1 MNFVVAFCFI
11 LFKTDVSNTNFCNSL
26 IPLDII
32 YLKTAQ
38 YLIIGSLL
46 ILYWLVLVFS
56 AGFMK
61 LLDNY
66 VMATGTAERITPE
79 EVTENNQFLDAIL
92 ETEVMKV
99 RPGIS
104 LPKPQTNLSLGAHCF
119 SQCFLEIKCFCH
131 YPSLS

>member
-1 MNFVVAFCFI
+1 MNW
-11 LFKTDVSNTNFCNSL
+11 S
-26 IPLDII
+26 
-32 YLKTAQ
+32 
-38 YLIIGSLL
+38 
-46 ILYWLVLVFS
+46 VLVFS

-119 SQCFLEIKCFCH
+119 SQSFLEIKCFELHSTGNTVTSCH
-131 YPSLS
+131 TLFLEATCQRQDKNNTLEQFNYLFHDLL